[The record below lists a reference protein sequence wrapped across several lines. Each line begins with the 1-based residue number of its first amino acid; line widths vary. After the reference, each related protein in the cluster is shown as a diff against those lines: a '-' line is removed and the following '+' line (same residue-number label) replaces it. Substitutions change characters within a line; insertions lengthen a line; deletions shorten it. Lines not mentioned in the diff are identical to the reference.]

1 MVRKPIAD
9 TTLAGLRPL
18 GVAGRR
24 VLDSWEQID
33 SYLRNAPQPGLAD
46 LFAEPVAQPGGRITW
61 FAPEGKSV
69 KPFQELSPVEQESLR
84 ASLEARVG
92 QVETMAAALLGS
104 SNQTARLIGETLQ
117 RALSLPGDAEGIEKL
132 LFSLDG
138 EPVLIN
144 WGTQPEGMPPTQN
157 PLKEF
162 IRRAVPPPVTPPPEP
177 PQPEPPVAASP
188 AEPPVPPAT
197 ILAPAPILVERPFA
211 WWSLLWLLFALLMA
225 WIFYLLMIGCGLW
238 PGGSLLNHCP
248 VRPMAVAP
256 ASDRE
261 AARTDALRAEL
272 ASLEQRLEQAPRC
285 EPPAASAPPHANSEF
300 NRRMTESGAMEGDLT
315 ITLIWNT
322 PADLDLH
329 VLCPG
334 GAEISFRNSSACGGR
349 LDVDANSGSPSER
362 PVENVFFS
370 HAQPGS
376 YRIEVDNFKDRDAGR
391 TNFKVRV
398 KKGSEETVYD
408 GQLGL
413 SDKVRVVDVTI
424 P

>member
-33 SYLRNAPQPGLAD
+33 SYLRTAPQPGLAD

-69 KPFQELSPVEQESLR
+69 KRFQDLSPADQETLR
-84 ASLEARVG
+84 AALEAKVA
-92 QVETMAAALLGS
+92 QVEAMAGPLLGS

-117 RALSLPGDAEGIEKL
+117 RALSLPGDSEGIKKF
-132 LFSLDG
+132 LFSVDG

-144 WGTQPEGMPPTQN
+144 WGTEPEGALPAHN

-162 IRRAVPPPVTPPPEP
+162 IRRAAPPPPPAAPPPVTVP
-177 PQPEPPVAASP
+177 P
-188 AEPPVPPAT
+188 AEPPAA
-197 ILAPAPILVERPFA
+197 APAPVPILVERPFA
-211 WWSLLWLLFALLMA
+211 WWSLLWLLFALLTA
-225 WIFYLLMIGCGLW
+225 WIFYVLMIGCGIW

-248 VRPMAVAP
+248 VRPMAMAP
-256 ASDRE
+256 APAPESV
-261 AARTDALRAEL
+261 RTDALRAEL

-285 EPPAASAPPHANSEF
+285 EPPTPAAPRRANSEF
-300 NRRMTESGAMEGDLT
+300 DRRMAESGAAEGELT
-315 ITLIWNT
+315 VTLIWNT
-322 PADLDLH
+322 SADLDLH
-329 VLCPG
+329 VGCPD
-334 GAEISFRNSSACGGR
+334 GAEIYFRNTTACGGV
-349 LDVDANSGSPSER
+349 LDVDANSASPIAR
-362 PVENVFFS
+362 PVENIHFRQ
-370 HAQPGS
+370 AKPGS
-376 YRIEVDNFKDRDAGR
+376 YRIEVNNFKDRGAGSSS
-391 TNFKVRV
+391 FQVRV

-408 GQLGL
+408 GQLGT
-413 SDKVRVVDVTI
+413 SGKVRVVDVTI